1 MGRATVRLLKQ
12 LAFRDLHAHRFWLD
26 VKLLNTRAQTLY
38 LSEGFVEEGRLR
50 ESVRLTGNAADGYD
64 SLIVMSLLDREY
76 QARMAL
82 GLEAAATAR

>member
-1 MGRATVRLLKQ
+1 M
-12 LAFRDLHAHRFWLD
+12 
-26 VKLLNTRAQTLY
+26 
-38 LSEGFVEEGRLR
+38 S
-50 ESVRLTGNAADGYD
+50 SSLTGNAADGYD